1 MYNTLI
7 VQPFGWILR
16 MSYNLVGSYGV
27 AIIIFTIIAKL
38 IMLPFQ
44 MKSKKS
50 MMEMNRLQP
59 KLAELE
65 KKYKNDKE
73 RYSLEVQKLYKSE
86 GVSLFGGCLPL
97 LITLPIMIGLYSV
110 VRQPLTHIF
119 QISAEQITQ
128 MAEALRAAGI
138 TAGLTGVAEKS
149 AYMLEIG
156 VASHLKTYGDI
167 ITNIAPNLAEVDF
180 NFLGIDLAAIPNFK
194 YITPLWAIP
203 ILSGATAWFSN
214 WLLRRSQPAKT
225 SEQAAASNGVMNFM
239 MPLMSVYIAFVVPAG
254 LGLYWIISNILT
266 AAQEPVLSWYY
277 KKKAEKKALEG
288 EVKNGAKN

>member
-7 VQPFGWILR
+7 VEPFGWILKF
-16 MSYNLVGSYGV
+16 SYNLVGSYGI

-59 KLAELE
+59 QLRELE
-65 KKYKNDKE
+65 RRYKNDKE
-73 RYSLEVQKLYKSE
+73 KYSLEVQKLYKKE
-86 GVSLFGGCLPL
+86 GVSVFGGCLPL

-119 QISAEQITQ
+119 NISAEQISQ
-128 MAEALRAAGI
+128 MAEALRAAGV
-138 TAGLTGVAEKS
+138 TAGLTGAAEKS

-156 VASHLKTYGDI
+156 VASHLKEYGEI
-167 ITNIAPNLAEVDF
+167 LTGIAPNLAGVDF

-194 YITPLWAIP
+194 YITPLWVIP
-203 ILSGATAWFSN
+203 ALSGLTGWFSG
-214 WLLRRSQPAKT
+214 WLMRRTQPKV
-225 SEQAAASNGVMNFM
+225 SEQAAANNGIMNVM

-254 LGLYWIISNILT
+254 LGFYWIISNVLT
-266 AAQEPVLSWYY
+266 AVQEPLLTVYY
-277 KKKAEKKALEG
+277 KKKAEAKALEG
-288 EVKNGAKN
+288 EK

>member
-7 VQPFGWILR
+7 VEPFGWILKF
-16 MSYNLVGSYGV
+16 SYNLVGSYGI

-59 KLAELE
+59 QLRELE
-65 KKYKNDKE
+65 RRYKNDKE
-73 RYSLEVQKLYKSE
+73 KYSLEVQKLYKKE
-86 GVSLFGGCLPL
+86 GVSVFGGCLPL

-119 QISAEQITQ
+119 NISAEQISQ
-128 MAEALRAAGI
+128 MAEALRAAGV
-138 TAGLTGVAEKS
+138 TAGLTGAAEKS

-156 VASHLKTYGDI
+156 VASHLKEYGEI
-167 ITNIAPNLAEVDF
+167 LTGIAPNLAGVDF

-194 YITPLWAIP
+194 YITPLWVIP
-203 ILSGATAWFSN
+203 ALSGLTGWFSG
-214 WLLRRSQPAKT
+214 WLMRRTQPKV
-225 SEQAAASNGVMNFM
+225 SEQAAANNGIMNVM

-254 LGLYWIISNILT
+254 LGFYWIISNVLT
-266 AAQEPVLSWYY
+266 AVQEPLLTIYY
-277 KKKAEKKALEG
+277 KKKAEAKALEG
-288 EVKNGAKN
+288 EK

>member
-1 MYNTLI
+1 MKGKIMYNTLI
-7 VQPFGWILR
+7 VEPFGWILKF
-16 MSYNLVGSYGV
+16 SYNLVGSYGI

-59 KLAELE
+59 QLRELE
-65 KKYKNDKE
+65 RRYKNDKE
-73 RYSLEVQKLYKSE
+73 KYSLEVQKLYKKE
-86 GVSLFGGCLPL
+86 GVSVFGGCLPL

-119 QISAEQITQ
+119 NISAEQISQ
-128 MAEALRAAGI
+128 MAEALRAAGV
-138 TAGLTGVAEKS
+138 TAGLTGAAEKS

-156 VASHLKTYGDI
+156 VASHLKEYGEI
-167 ITNIAPNLAEVDF
+167 LTGIAPNLAGVDF

-194 YITPLWAIP
+194 YITPLWVIP
-203 ILSGATAWFSN
+203 ALSGLTGWFSG
-214 WLLRRSQPAKT
+214 WLMRRTQPKV
-225 SEQAAASNGVMNFM
+225 SEQAAANNGIMNVM

-254 LGLYWIISNILT
+254 LGFYWIISNVLT
-266 AAQEPVLSWYY
+266 AVQEPLLTVYY
-277 KKKAEKKALEG
+277 KKKAEAKALEG
-288 EVKNGAKN
+288 EK

>member
-1 MYNTLI
+1 
-7 VQPFGWILR
+7 

-50 MMEMNRLQP
+50 MLEMNRLQP
-59 KLAELE
+59 KLKELE

-73 RYSLEVQKLYKSE
+73 RYSQEVSKLYKNE
-86 GVSLFGGCLPL
+86 GVSMFGGCLPL

-119 QISAEQITQ
+119 QISSEQIAQ
-128 MAEALRAAGI
+128 MAEALRAAGV
-138 TAGLTGVAEKS
+138 TAGITGAAEKS

-156 VASHLKTYGDI
+156 VASHLKEYGEI
-167 ITNIAPNLAEVDF
+167 ITNIAPKLAEVDF
-180 NFLGIDLAAIPNFK
+180 SFLGIDLAAIPNFK
-194 YITPLWAIP
+194 YITPMWVIP
-203 ILSGATAWFSN
+203 ILSGLTAWLSN
-214 WLLRRSQPAKT
+214 WLLRRSQPVREDAPA
-225 SEQAAASNGVMNFM
+225 QNMGMMNVL
-239 MPLMSVYIAFVVPAG
+239 MPFMSVYIAFVVPAG

-266 AAQEPVLSWYY
+266 TVQEPLLTAYY
-277 KKKAEKKALEG
+277 NKKAEKALEG
-288 EVKNGAKN
+288 EKNHGAKN